1 MTTIIV
7 AVTADLAIGKAG
19 DQLYYIKS
27 DLRRFRQLTTGHTI
41 IMGRKTFDALP
52 KGALPNRRNIVVSR
66 QQSLTLPGAEV
77 AASIEDALQLAG
89 DDEVFVI
96 GGAQIYAAALPVA
109 DRIELTEIDVRRP
122 DADTFFPPIDA
133 GKWQIE
139 AECEPQTDETTG
151 ITYRYRTLRRIE
163 A

>member
-27 DLRRFRQLTTGHTI
+27 DLRRFRELTTGHTI

-66 QQSLTLPGAEV
+66 QQGLTLPGAEV
-77 AASIEDALQLAG
+77 TASIGEALRLAG
-89 DDEVFVI
+89 DDEAFII
-96 GGAQIYAAALPVA
+96 GGAQIYAAALPLA
-109 DRIELTEIDVRRP
+109 DRIELTEIDVLRP

-133 GKWQIE
+133 DKWQME
-139 AECEPQTDETTG
+139 AECEPLTDETTG

>member
-66 QQSLTLPGAEV
+66 QQGLTLPGAEV

-89 DDEVFVI
+89 DDEVFII

-133 GKWQIE
+133 EKWQIE

-151 ITYRYRTLRRIE
+151 ITYRYRALRRIE